1 MKKQPVAASA
11 SPTLNGKGVSL
22 LTFEVAGQT
31 YGMPVGSV
39 VRIIEMVTITALP
52 GAPDSIQG
60 IINVHGKAV
69 PVVDLRRCFGLPQVA
84 YTLHT
89 PIILVH
95 VDNGLH
101 TLGLV
106 VDAVDQVLDAPSE
119 GLERTEAIVPTDLV
133 SPMAQQAPHLSGV
146 AKVDRCMILVL
157 DVKALLTQRDQT
169 QLSRVLEQQG
179 LRPAGQVGKG

>member
-1 MKKQPVAASA
+1 MKQLASA
-11 SPTLNGKGVSL
+11 SPTLNGTGVSL
-22 LTFEVAGQT
+22 LTFKVAGQT
-31 YGMPVGSV
+31 YGIPVSNV

-52 GAPDSIQG
+52 GAPDCIQG

-69 PVVDLRRCFGLPQVA
+69 PVADLRRYFGLPQVA

-101 TLGLV
+101 TMGLV

-119 GLERTEAIVPTDLV
+119 GLETTETIVPADLAN
-133 SPMAQQAPHLSGV
+133 PMAQQAPHLAGV

-157 DVKALLTQRDQT
+157 DVKALLTQRDQA
-169 QLSRVLEQQG
+169 QLSRMLEQQG
-179 LRPAGQVGKG
+179 LAPAGQAGKG

>member
-1 MKKQPVAASA
+1 MKQQPLAASA
-11 SPTLNGKGVSL
+11 PPTLDGKGVSL

-31 YGMPVGSV
+31 YGIPVGSV
-39 VRIIEMVTITALP
+39 VRIIEMVTITSLP

-69 PVVDLRRCFGLPQVA
+69 PVADLRRCFGLPQVA

-89 PIILVH
+89 PIILAH

-119 GLERTEAIVPTDLV
+119 GLETTETIVPADLV
-133 SPMAQQAPHLSGV
+133 NPIAQQAPYLTGI

-157 DVKALLTQRDQT
+157 DVRALLTQRDQA
-169 QLSRVLEQQG
+169 QLSRVLKQQG
-179 LRPAGQVGKG
+179 LAPAGQVGKG